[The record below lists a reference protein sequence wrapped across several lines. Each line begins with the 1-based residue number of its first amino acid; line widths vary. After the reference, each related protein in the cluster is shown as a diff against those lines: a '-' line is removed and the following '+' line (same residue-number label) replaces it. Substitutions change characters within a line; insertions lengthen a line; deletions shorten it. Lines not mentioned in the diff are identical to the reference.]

1 MANSSNNKNTS
12 SNKQKKTSECTNNSS
27 NTASQQGLG
36 LASISY
42 ADYVILSATLSFAI
56 AEELNDADLDMLIV
70 FFGMVTSDLALLRTK
85 RGITNALS
93 AQDTSEE
100 AIIGSE
106 EASEGGESIASASS
120 TLRGRSRKKSKRI
133 KKVKKKKRKSSNGDS
148 LKREMNKNFEN

>member
-1 MANSSNNKNTS
+1 MANSSNNINTS
-12 SNKQKKTSECTNNSS
+12 SNSKKATSECTNNSS
-27 NTASQQGLG
+27 STTSQQGLG

-56 AEELNDADLDMLIV
+56 AEELNDLDLDMIIV

-106 EASEGGESIASASS
+106 EASEGGESIASVSS
-120 TLRGRSRKKSKRI
+120 ALRGKSRKKSKRI
-133 KKVKKKKRKSSNGDS
+133 KKIKKKRKSSNGDS
-148 LKREMNKNFEN
+148 LKGNG

>member
-1 MANSSNNKNTS
+1 MANSSNNINTS
-12 SNKQKKTSECTNNSS
+12 GNSKKATSECTNNSS
-27 NTASQQGLG
+27 STTSQQGLG

-56 AEELNDADLDMLIV
+56 AEELNDLDLDMLIV

-93 AQDTSEE
+93 SQDTSEE

-106 EASEGGESIASASS
+106 EASEGGESIASVSS
-120 TLRGRSRKKSKRI
+120 ALRGKSRKKSKRI
-133 KKVKKKKRKSSNGDS
+133 KKIKKKKRKSSNGDS
-148 LKREMNKNFEN
+148 LKGNKQKF

>member
-1 MANSSNNKNTS
+1 MANSSNNINTS
-12 SNKQKKTSECTNNSS
+12 SNSKKATSECTNNSS
-27 NTASQQGLG
+27 STTSQQGLG

-106 EASEGGESIASASS
+106 EASEGGESIASLSS

-133 KKVKKKKRKSSNGDS
+133 KKIKKKKRKSNNGDS
-148 LKREMNKNFEN
+148 LKR

>member
-85 RGITNALS
+85 RGITNAIS

>member
-12 SNKQKKTSECTNNSS
+12 SSKQKKTSECTNNSS
-27 NTASQQGLG
+27 NAASQQGLG

-85 RGITNALS
+85 RGITNAQSS
-93 AQDTSEE
+93 AEE

-106 EASEGGESIASASS
+106 ESTEGPESVASVSS
-120 TLRGRSRKKSKRI
+120 SLRGRSRKKCKRI
-133 KKVKKKKRKSSNGDS
+133 KKVKKKKRKSSNGD
-148 LKREMNKNFEN
+148 LLNNKK

>member
-133 KKVKKKKRKSSNGDS
+133 KKVKKKKRKSINGDS
-148 LKREMNKNFEN
+148 LKWNK

>member
-1 MANSSNNKNTS
+1 MANSSNNINTS
-12 SNKQKKTSECTNNSS
+12 SNSKKATSECTNNSS
-27 NTASQQGLG
+27 STTSQQGLG

-56 AEELNDADLDMLIV
+56 AEELNDLDLDMLIV

-93 AQDTSEE
+93 SQDTSEE

-106 EASEGGESIASASS
+106 EASEGGESIASVSS
-120 TLRGRSRKKSKRI
+120 ALRGKVG
-133 KKVKKKKRKSSNGDS
+133 KKVNVLRRLRRRN
-148 LKREMNKNFEN
+148 ENQVMEIH

>member
-93 AQDTSEE
+93 EQDTSEE

-106 EASEGGESIASASS
+106 EASEGGESIASLSS